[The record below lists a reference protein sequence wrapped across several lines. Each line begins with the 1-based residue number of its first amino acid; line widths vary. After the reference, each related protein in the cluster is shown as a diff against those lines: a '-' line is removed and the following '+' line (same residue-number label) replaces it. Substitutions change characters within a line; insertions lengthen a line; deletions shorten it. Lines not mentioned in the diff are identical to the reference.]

1 MAEGGSPL
9 GSLLSTTPNPNIS
22 NVMTCQEKIA
32 ESDGVNWEG
41 LAAIIIFY
49 LAVLMV
55 GLWAGW
61 KTRKKEANTEQ
72 VMLAGRDI
80 GLGVGV
86 LTMGATWVGG
96 GFINGSAQETYKD
109 GGGLIWTQAPFGYS
123 MALIIAGTFYAR
135 KMREAE
141 YVTMIDPFTQKY
153 GKWGALQAIPAA
165 ISEIFWSASILGA
178 LGSTLQVIL
187 NLNEVVSIAS
197 SAVIAL
203 GYTLLGGLISVAYTD
218 VIQIFFIVFG
228 LFLALPFALTSEFVD
243 DIYKDKLDDGV
254 TPAWYGKVEPQDV
267 GLWVDYWF
275 LLVFGGI
282 PWQCYYQRVLS
293 SKTANRAMFLS
304 YGGAAIA
311 LIMTG
316 PSVLFG
322 AIAKNTDWTA
332 AGYLCGAPTDKCNE
346 GDLGYPVCTDHTPTK
361 VVLPLALQ
369 YLTPKA
375 VAFFGLGAVSAA
387 VMSSTDSSMLSAS
400 TMIARNFYQKV
411 IRPNCS
417 EKEVIWA
424 LWVCIIIN
432 CVIAT
437 LLAITYRS
445 IYDLFVLCG
454 DFMFVIVFPQLTLVL
469 YWELA
474 NTYGSVFS
482 FFVGLLLRLLCGD
495 KTMGIPA
502 AIEFGKVYAACP
514 TVDDPDKMC
523 EGPMPFRLF
532 VTLIGAAVH
541 VVISY
546 IAYFVFTRRK
556 VGLKHDFF
564 GAFKE
569 DRNGSVVLASSRHM
583 KEEYEMNMTI
593 PRAKVS
599 MTGEGMTAYENNGYK

>member
-1 MAEGGSPL
+1 
-9 GSLLSTTPNPNIS
+9 
-22 NVMTCQEKIA
+22 
-32 ESDGVNWEG
+32 
-41 LAAIIIFY
+41 
-49 LAVLMV
+49 
-55 GLWAGW
+55 
-61 KTRKKEANTEQ
+61 
-72 VMLAGRDI
+72 
-80 GLGVGV
+80 
-86 LTMGATWVGG
+86 
-96 GFINGSAQETYKD
+96 
-109 GGGLIWTQAPFGYS
+109 
-123 MALIIAGTFYAR
+123 
-135 KMREAE
+135 
-141 YVTMIDPFTQKY
+141 
-153 GKWGALQAIPAA
+153 
-165 ISEIFWSASILGA
+165 
-178 LGSTLQVIL
+178 
-187 NLNEVVSIAS
+187 
-197 SAVIAL
+197 
-203 GYTLLGGLISVAYTD
+203 
-218 VIQIFFIVFG
+218 
-228 LFLALPFALTSEFVD
+228 
-243 DIYKDKLDDGV
+243 
-254 TPAWYGKVEPQDV
+254 
-267 GLWVDYWF
+267 
-275 LLVFGGI
+275 
-282 PWQCYYQRVLS
+282 
-293 SKTANRAMFLS
+293 MFLS